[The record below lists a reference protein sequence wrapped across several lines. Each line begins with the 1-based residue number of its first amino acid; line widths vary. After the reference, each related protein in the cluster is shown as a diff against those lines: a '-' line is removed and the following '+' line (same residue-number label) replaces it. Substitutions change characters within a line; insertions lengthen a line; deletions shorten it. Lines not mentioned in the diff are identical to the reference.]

1 MVNFKTNVFLEN
13 HNPFSFFPLVKINK
27 EKMFINIEVYAHTK
41 VLPVLDMNAGTV
53 QCKCGVH
60 YTARD
65 HPLCRNCSARSCSRS
80 HPCSF
85 CLRLSSTEWDLWLD
99 QEARTSDFGS
109 KRFLEESSSP
119 ATEGLGS
126 SQDDKLD
133 SSESP
138 GISRSGSSGEVLTLA
153 SHTGGE
159 ARITNL
165 ETGLSSLQ
173 ASLNNISSLLTSR
186 LGPSVGTKTPLTSL
200 PLGTPPLGGVP
211 VSGVV
216 NSRSSS
222 LLPVTP
228 VSMGSPVL
236 SVSQPVFSLPSFQP
250 NDEDRFAGEQRVYPT
265 EVEVRFENRQ
275 VEDCLLDDSMEQD
288 GGSEEIVHSSTLSPP
303 FGGGIETLGLF
314 PHGSLVL
321 VDTRH

>member
-1 MVNFKTNVFLEN
+1 M
-13 HNPFSFFPLVKINK
+13 
-27 EKMFINIEVYAHTK
+27 
-41 VLPVLDMNAGTV
+41 
-53 QCKCGVH
+53 
-60 YTARD
+60 
-65 HPLCRNCSARSCSRS
+65 
-80 HPCSF
+80 
-85 CLRLSSTEWDLWLD
+85 SSTEWDLWLD

-119 ATEGLGS
+119 GTEGLGS

-133 SSESP
+133 SINESP
-138 GISRSGSSGEVLTLA
+138 GISRSASSGEVFTLA

-165 ETGLSSLQ
+165 ETGLSSIQ
-173 ASLNNISSLLTSR
+173 ASLINISSLLTSR

-200 PLGTPPLGGVP
+200 PLGTPPLG
-211 VSGVV
+211 VV
-216 NSRSSS
+216 DSRSSS

-228 VSMGSPVL
+228 VSMGSPGL

-288 GGSEEIVHSSTLSPP
+288 GGSEEIIHSSTLYPPP

>member
-1 MVNFKTNVFLEN
+1 
-13 HNPFSFFPLVKINK
+13 
-27 EKMFINIEVYAHTK
+27 MFINIELYVHTK
-41 VLPVLDMNAGTV
+41 VLPVLDMNAGTI

-65 HPLCRNCSARSCSRS
+65 PHPLCRNCSARSCSRS

-85 CLRLSSTEWDLWLD
+85 CLRLSPDEWDLWLD

-173 ASLNNISSLLTSR
+173 ASLSNISSLLTSR

-216 NSRSSS
+216 VSRSSS

-228 VSMGSPVL
+228 VSLGSPGL
-236 SVSQPVFSLPSFQP
+236 SVSQPFLSLPSFQP
-250 NDEDRFAGEQRVYPT
+250 NDEDHFAGEQRVYPT

-275 VEDCLLDDSMEQD
+275 VEDCLLDDSMELD
-288 GGSEEIVHSSTLSPP
+288 GGSEEIVHSSTLSPPP